1 MGKVFRTN
9 NKESMLLS
17 RIESSKEKERRV
29 AIETA
34 RDNIEPMSNS
44 VSQKLVENNLIETTS
59 KNSLQAQIEKKL
71 EKLVKLDDFE
81 IDYQIAPYRELVA
94 NPNVVSLVIT
104 AFVLETLINHKD
116 VIDIYGSDEEIY
128 TCINTQ
134 VQKYMP
140 ANL

>member
-1 MGKVFRTN
+1 MGKIFRPN

-17 RIESSKEKERRV
+17 RIESSKEKERRIS
-29 AIETA
+29 IETA
-34 RDNIEPMSNS
+34 RDNLEPLSNA
-44 VSQKLVENNLIETTS
+44 VSQKLVENSLIETTS
-59 KNSLQAQIEKKL
+59 KNSLQEQIEKKL
-71 EKLVKLDDFE
+71 EALVKLDDFE
-81 IDYQIAPYRELVA
+81 IDYQIAPFRELVTA
-94 NPNVVSLVIT
+94 PNVVSLVIT

-128 TCINTQ
+128 HCINGQ

>member
-1 MGKVFRTN
+1 MGKIFRPN
-9 NKESMLLS
+9 NKESILLS
-17 RIESSKEKERRV
+17 RIESSKEKERRI

-34 RDNIEPMSNS
+34 RDNLEPMSNA
-44 VSQKLVENNLIETTS
+44 VSQKLVENSLIETTS
-59 KNSLQAQIEKKL
+59 KNSLQEQIEKKL
-71 EKLVKLDDFE
+71 EALFKLDDFE
-81 IDYQIAPYRELVA
+81 IDYQIAPFRELVTA
-94 NPNVVSLVIT
+94 PNVVSLVIT

-128 TCINTQ
+128 HCINGQ

>member
-1 MGKVFRTN
+1 MGKIFRPN

-17 RIESSKEKERRV
+17 RIESSKEKERRIS
-29 AIETA
+29 IETA
-34 RDNIEPMSNS
+34 RDNLEPMSNA
-44 VSQKLVENNLIETTS
+44 VSQKLVENSLIETTS
-59 KNSLQAQIEKKL
+59 KNSLQEQIEKKL
-71 EKLVKLDDFE
+71 EALVKLDDFE
-81 IDYQIAPYRELVA
+81 IDYQIAPFRELVTA
-94 NPNVVSLVIT
+94 PNVVSLVIT

-128 TCINTQ
+128 HCINGQ